1 MIELTGHI
9 GRRTLQSVDRLLE
22 LLAFTYRMLGLLFR
36 HPKAGS
42 ALVRR
47 VTVEQIYFTAVQ
59 ALPII
64 IPTALF
70 IGCLQIL
77 QWARLAGQLEL
88 GKTVVLLIVREVGPL
103 ITAILVILR
112 SATAVTIEISYMNV
126 LHEMDA
132 LEMSGLDPLRI
143 VCLPRLIG
151 ITCAILSL
159 FAVFDLVAILG
170 GYMVLWA
177 TTHIPLGNFL
187 EQIAKA
193 LSASDILVGFFKAI
207 CFGITITVTCLY
219 RGFQT
224 QHQITGVP
232 MATSKSAIECFL
244 SCLVIDILISMIFL

>member
-9 GRRTLQSVDRLLE
+9 GRRTLQSLDRILE
-22 LLAFTYRMLGLLFR
+22 LLAFTYRMLGLLFS
-36 HPKAGS
+36 HPKTGS

-70 IGCLQIL
+70 IGCIQIL
-77 QWARLAGQLEL
+77 QWAKLAGQLDL

-103 ITAILVILR
+103 LTALLVILR

-132 LEMSGLDPLRI
+132 LEMAGLDPLRI
-143 VCLPRLIG
+143 VCLPRLLG
-151 ITCAILSL
+151 ITGAILSL

-170 GYMVLWA
+170 GYIVLWA

-187 EQIAKA
+187 DQIAKA
-193 LSASDILVGFFKAI
+193 LSASDILVGFLKAI
-207 CFGITITVTCLY
+207 GFGITITVTCLY
-219 RGFQT
+219 RGFQI

>member
-1 MIELTGHI
+1 MIEPTGHI
-9 GRRTLQSVDRLLE
+9 GRRTLQSLDRILE

-36 HPKAGS
+36 PSKTGG

-59 ALPII
+59 ALPIL
-64 IPTALF
+64 IPTALI

-77 QWARLAGQLEL
+77 QWAKLAGQLDL

-103 ITAILVILR
+103 ITALLVILR

-132 LEMSGLDPLRI
+132 IEMAGMDPLRI
-143 VCLPRLIG
+143 VCLPRLMG
-151 ITCAILSL
+151 ITSAILSL

-177 TTHIPLGNFL
+177 TTDIPLGNFL
-187 EQIAKA
+187 EQIGKA
-193 LSASDILVGFFKAI
+193 ISASDILVGFFKAI

-224 QHQITGVP
+224 RNQITDVP
-232 MATSKSAIECFL
+232 LATSKSAIECFL
-244 SCLVIDILISMIFL
+244 SCLVIDIFISMIFL